1 MKIVVATGNSGKI
14 REIKEILSDIDTQIY
29 SMKELGIN
37 SEPEENG
44 KTFEENAL
52 IKARTLHGLLKED
65 ALVLADDSGLVIDYL
80 NGEPGIY
87 SARYMGEDTA
97 YTIKCQ
103 NILDRLSGVPK
114 EKRSARFISSIA
126 LIYPDG
132 REETVTASMEGYIA
146 KEAKGR
152 GGFGYDPIFYVE
164 EFKKNVAELSD
175 DEKNSISHRGKA
187 LRLMRD
193 KIMEGIR

>member
-132 REETVTASMEGYIA
+132 REETVIASMEGYIA
-146 KEAKGR
+146 KEAKGS

>member
-37 SEPEENG
+37 SEPDENG

-146 KEAKGR
+146 KEAKGN

>member
-114 EKRSARFISSIA
+114 KKRSARFISSIA

-146 KEAKGR
+146 DKAKGR

>member
-146 KEAKGR
+146 KEAKGS

>member
-103 NILDRLSGVPK
+103 NILDRLSGVQK

>member
-37 SEPEENG
+37 SEPEETG

-52 IKARTLHGLLKED
+52 IKARALHSLLKEE

-87 SARYMGEDTA
+87 SARYLGEDTA

-103 NILDRLSGVPK
+103 NILDRLKGALG
-114 EKRSARFISSIA
+114 ERRSARFISSIA

-146 KEAKGR
+146 DEARGS

-175 DEKNSISHRGKA
+175 EEKNSISHRGKA

>member
-37 SEPEENG
+37 SEPDENG

-103 NILDRLSGVPK
+103 NILDRLSGVPN

>member
-1 MKIVVATGNSGKI
+1 
-14 REIKEILSDIDTQIY
+14 
-29 SMKELGIN
+29 
-37 SEPEENG
+37 
-44 KTFEENAL
+44 
-52 IKARTLHGLLKED
+52 
-65 ALVLADDSGLVIDYL
+65 
-80 NGEPGIY
+80 
-87 SARYMGEDTA
+87 
-97 YTIKCQ
+97 
-103 NILDRLSGVPK
+103 
-114 EKRSARFISSIA
+114 
-126 LIYPDG
+126 
-132 REETVTASMEGYIA
+132 MEGYIA

>member
-37 SEPEENG
+37 SEPEETG

-52 IKARTLHGLLKED
+52 IKARSLHSLLKEE

-87 SARYMGEDTA
+87 SARYLGEDTA

-103 NILDRLSGVPK
+103 NILDRLKGALG
-114 EKRSARFISSIA
+114 ERRSARFISSIA

-146 KEAKGR
+146 DEARGS

-175 DEKNSISHRGKA
+175 EEKNSISHRGKA

>member
-146 KEAKGR
+146 KEAKGN

>member
-37 SEPEENG
+37 SEPDENG

>member
-37 SEPEENG
+37 SEPEETG

-52 IKARTLHGLLKED
+52 IKARALHSLLKEE
-65 ALVLADDSGLVIDYL
+65 ALVLADDSGLVIDYI

-87 SARYMGEDTA
+87 SARYLGEDTA

-103 NILDRLSGVPK
+103 NILDRLKGALG
-114 EKRSARFISSIA
+114 ERRSARFISSIA

-146 KEAKGR
+146 DEARGS

-175 DEKNSISHRGKA
+175 EEKNSISHRGKA